1 MRKVGRLSL
10 VVVALLAMSGSVLPG
25 QTPATRQLMRAKLD
39 HMQRTLESLMTGD
52 YAQLQS
58 ESRALAAITKDPHW
72 EVLKSQRY
80 TRDSTRFEQAAA
92 DLAQAAGEKDSES
105 AIRAYVSTTLACY
118 QCHRDV
124 SAARIAK

>member
-58 ESRALAAITKDPHW
+58 ESRALAAITKD
-72 EVLKSQRY
+72 
-80 TRDSTRFEQAAA
+80 
-92 DLAQAAGEKDSES
+92 S
-105 AIRAYVSTTLACY
+105 ALGGAEEPALHA
-118 QCHRDV
+118 
-124 SAARIAK
+124 